1 MRDGELL
8 SSAAENRGER
18 TNMVNAQKSV
28 KEPVGDPF
36 SERLRLIRFR
46 MEKEH
51 FRFSDEVR
59 LIPRRLV
66 VILILFFVIAQL
78 VGQVVRALNGPPW
91 PEMSA
96 TMNILAVAG
105 AVTGFSIFIAMII
118 LLVAY
123 VNRDAK
129 RREMNSTLWTMLVLV
144 LMPAYFVTGFII
156 YFLLRDPLPLN
167 CPQCNSTVS
176 ARFNYCPECK
186 FNLRPTCPQCA
197 REVRLSDRFCSYCAF
212 ELAGHSSTE
221 QTPSPAEA
229 GSISRGI

>member
-1 MRDGELL
+1 
-8 SSAAENRGER
+8 
-18 TNMVNAQKSV
+18 MVNTQRSV
-28 KEPVGDPF
+28 KEPIGEPF

-51 FRFSDEVR
+51 FRLRDEAR
-59 LIPRRLV
+59 LIPRKLV
-66 VILILFFVIAQL
+66 VILILLFVIAQV
-78 VGQVVRALNGPPW
+78 VGQVVRTLNGPPW

-96 TMNILAVAG
+96 AMNILSVVG
-105 AVTGFSIFIAMII
+105 AVTGLSIFIAFII

-129 RREMNSTLWTMLVLV
+129 RREMNSTLWTILVV
-144 LMPAYFVTGFII
+144 ALMPAYFVTGFII

-176 ARFNYCPECK
+176 ARFNFCPECK

-197 REVRLSDRFCSYCAF
+197 HEVRTTDRFCSYCAS
-212 ELAGHSSTE
+212 ELTGHSTQE
-221 QTPSPAEA
+221 QAPPPAEIGSV
-229 GSISRGI
+229 GSI